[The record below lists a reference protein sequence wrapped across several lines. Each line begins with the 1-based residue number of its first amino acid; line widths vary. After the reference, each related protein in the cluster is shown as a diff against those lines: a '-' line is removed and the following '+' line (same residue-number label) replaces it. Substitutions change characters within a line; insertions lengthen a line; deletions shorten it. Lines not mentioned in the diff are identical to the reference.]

1 MEGSH
6 HSCPATSYIVTHHEL
21 TLNFM
26 DMDEIIES
34 TNDEELPK
42 LFLHVK
48 FEVPSV
54 VVESSCA
61 IEERSDEKDGFD
73 DEMLDDHDKNTKDTG
88 LGCTESST
96 VTITKQLFDASNCN
110 PAIIGLPHGI
120 EPTKPEPG
128 DYSYSGMHDHG
139 PLPAPKEGGQF
150 AQIIGLVSA
159 AKKASDV
166 YLTELIEREKILATS
181 VGADSAQGGN
191 PKRKRDHDNKQ

>member
-1 MEGSH
+1 
-6 HSCPATSYIVTHHEL
+6 
-21 TLNFM
+21 M
-26 DMDEIIES
+26 DMDEIES
-34 TNDEELPK
+34 TNNEELPK

-73 DEMLDDHDKNTKDTG
+73 DEMLDDHDENTKDITG
-88 LGCTESST
+88 LGYTESSA

-159 AKKASDV
+159 AKKASDA
-166 YLTELIEREKILATS
+166 YLTELIEREKTLTTS
-181 VGADSAQGGN
+181 AGADSAQGGN
-191 PKRKRDHDNKQ
+191 PKRKRP